1 MNFINP
7 IEILELENTDIAVI
21 DNSIL
26 KKAKRKLFADID
38 LSDYGHL
45 DYKGLSITKTDCEK
59 VIDELE
65 NPNAL
70 EFYSHLVSNKLL
82 NDFLINGNERLFESF
97 KQESI
102 YKLPEFVKFINPYFS
117 PKFDRAILKAF
128 SDDDEERLRKIL
140 RTQVLISTAD
150 LNLAFKG
157 LSVEIQN
164 RLQKVDA
171 ITKEIKNEETDYS
184 DEDIDEVIDLVKDL
198 FPKELL
204 NQLPPYFQSQI
215 NKIAASINFLQL
227 AIWNEFGNSHVA
239 LSLLEHLLELN
250 IESVSKPTFQKN
262 YDIVKK
268 KNEERVELEKNAPTL
283 KKWASILLELQT
295 QIKKVESKSVQA
307 PDAFEKVKQLIS
319 LSELNA
325 LPAFANEIRTQI
337 GYSIRSL
344 SISCWNNQNDMKS
357 SLSLINFAL
366 QINVSDEAK
375 LKFKQD
381 KNELE
386 ELEKKYKGVLV
397 CHFCDKNPP
406 DDNSG
411 ISQTIYKETYRSY
424 IPRKVDFRYTT
435 IFIPRCKSCK
445 KMHSKGKLIYKFTFW
460 LFTIIGFFIGVLYE
474 DAYFLLGLALGM
486 LFGWIVGNIIEGIQV
501 NKRGIKDSYI
511 PTLAK
516 HPVLIDRIREGWTFS
531 KPDA

>member
-21 DNSIL
+21 DNSIV

-38 LSDYGHL
+38 LSDNGHL
-45 DYKGLSITKTDCEK
+45 DYKGLSLTKTDCEK

-65 NPNAL
+65 NTNAL

-82 NDFLINGNERLFESF
+82 NEFLVNGNERLFESF

-102 YKLPEFVKFINPYFS
+102 YKLPEFVKFISPYFS

-128 SDDDEERLRKIL
+128 TDKDVERLRNIL

-157 LSVEIQN
+157 LSIEIQN

-171 ITKEIKNEETDYS
+171 ITKDIKNEESDYS

-239 LSLLEHLLELN
+239 LNLLEHLLELN

-262 YDIVKK
+262 YEIVKRK
-268 KNEERVELEKNAPTL
+268 HIDQLEQEKFAPILKVWAETLLNLRTIHTKIEESKMKPKDALGTINSIPIEDLNKLESFADEIRISIAFMLRGISVSMWNVHHDIDTAIKTITKALSINLTSENKTKLNADFSKLKEL
-283 KKWASILLELQT
+283 KKERDEIGEPVS
-295 QIKKVESKSVQA
+295 SA
-307 PDAFEKVKQLIS
+307 P
-319 LSELNA
+319 
-325 LPAFANEIRTQI
+325 
-337 GYSIRSL
+337 
-344 SISCWNNQNDMKS
+344 
-357 SLSLINFAL
+357 SLSLINGCGTTIYGKTLYFVIIGIPILPIARY
-366 QINVSDEAK
+366 NCEETFNGYRFFGK
-375 LKFKQD
+375 LKLHTWQKVW
-381 KNELE
+381 
-386 ELEKKYKGVLV
+386 KYG
-397 CHFCDKNPP
+397 
-406 DDNSG
+406 
-411 ISQTIYKETYRSY
+411 
-424 IPRKVDFRYTT
+424 
-435 IFIPRCKSCK
+435 
-445 KMHSKGKLIYKFTFW
+445 LIGY
-460 LFTIIGFFIGVLYE
+460 VS
-474 DAYFLLGLALGM
+474 FLILKAL
-486 LFGWIVGNIIEGIQV
+486 IE
-501 NKRGIKDSYI
+501 NN
-511 PTLAK
+511 
-516 HPVLIDRIREGWTFS
+516 
-531 KPDA
+531 

>member
-38 LSDYGHL
+38 LSDNGHL
-45 DYKGLSITKTDCEK
+45 DYKGLSITKTDYEK

-65 NPNAL
+65 NTNAL

-82 NDFLINGNERLFESF
+82 NEFLVNGNERLFESF

-102 YKLPEFVKFINPYFS
+102 YKLPEFVKFISPYFS

-128 SDDDEERLRKIL
+128 TDEDVERLRNIL

-157 LSVEIQN
+157 LSIEIQN

-171 ITKEIKNEETDYS
+171 ITKDIKNEESDYS

-239 LSLLEHLLELN
+239 LNLLEHLLELN

-262 YDIVKK
+262 YEIVKRK
-268 KNEERVELEKNAPTL
+268 HIDQLEQEKFAPILKVWAETLLNLRTIHTKIEESKMKPKDALGTINSIPIEDLNKLESFADEIRISIAFMLRGISVSMWNVHHDIDTAIKTITKALSINLTSENKTKLNADFSKLKEL
-283 KKWASILLELQT
+283 KKERDEIGEPVS
-295 QIKKVESKSVQA
+295 SA
-307 PDAFEKVKQLIS
+307 P
-319 LSELNA
+319 
-325 LPAFANEIRTQI
+325 
-337 GYSIRSL
+337 
-344 SISCWNNQNDMKS
+344 
-357 SLSLINFAL
+357 SLSLINGCGTTIYGKTLYFVIIGIPILPIARY
-366 QINVSDEAK
+366 NCEETFNGYRFFGK
-375 LKFKQD
+375 LKLHTWQKVW
-381 KNELE
+381 
-386 ELEKKYKGVLV
+386 KYG
-397 CHFCDKNPP
+397 
-406 DDNSG
+406 
-411 ISQTIYKETYRSY
+411 
-424 IPRKVDFRYTT
+424 
-435 IFIPRCKSCK
+435 
-445 KMHSKGKLIYKFTFW
+445 LIGY
-460 LFTIIGFFIGVLYE
+460 VS
-474 DAYFLLGLALGM
+474 FLILKAL
-486 LFGWIVGNIIEGIQV
+486 IE
-501 NKRGIKDSYI
+501 NN
-511 PTLAK
+511 
-516 HPVLIDRIREGWTFS
+516 
-531 KPDA
+531 

>member
-21 DNSIL
+21 DNSIV

-38 LSDYGHL
+38 LSDNGHL
-45 DYKGLSITKTDCEK
+45 DYKGLSLTKTDCEK

-65 NPNAL
+65 NTNAL

-82 NDFLINGNERLFESF
+82 NEFLVNGNERLFESF

-102 YKLPEFVKFINPYFS
+102 YQLPEFVKFISPYFS

-128 SDDDEERLRKIL
+128 TDEDVERLRNIL

-157 LSVEIQN
+157 LSIEIQN

-171 ITKEIKNEETDYS
+171 ITKDIKNEESDYS

-239 LSLLEHLLELN
+239 LNLLEHLLELN

-262 YDIVKK
+262 YEIVKRK
-268 KNEERVELEKNAPTL
+268 HIDQLEQEKFAPILKVWAETLLNLRTIHTKIEESKMKPKDALGTINSIPIEDLNKLESFADEIRISIAFMLRGISVSMWNIHHDIDTAIKTITKALSINLTSENKTKLNADFSKLKEL
-283 KKWASILLELQT
+283 KKERDEIGEPVS
-295 QIKKVESKSVQA
+295 SA
-307 PDAFEKVKQLIS
+307 P
-319 LSELNA
+319 
-325 LPAFANEIRTQI
+325 
-337 GYSIRSL
+337 
-344 SISCWNNQNDMKS
+344 
-357 SLSLINFAL
+357 SLSLINGCGTTIYGKTLYFVIIGIPILPIARY
-366 QINVSDEAK
+366 NCEETFNGYRFFGK
-375 LKFKQD
+375 LKLHTWQKVW
-381 KNELE
+381 
-386 ELEKKYKGVLV
+386 KYG
-397 CHFCDKNPP
+397 
-406 DDNSG
+406 
-411 ISQTIYKETYRSY
+411 
-424 IPRKVDFRYTT
+424 
-435 IFIPRCKSCK
+435 
-445 KMHSKGKLIYKFTFW
+445 LIGY
-460 LFTIIGFFIGVLYE
+460 VS
-474 DAYFLLGLALGM
+474 FLILKAL
-486 LFGWIVGNIIEGIQV
+486 IE
-501 NKRGIKDSYI
+501 NN
-511 PTLAK
+511 
-516 HPVLIDRIREGWTFS
+516 
-531 KPDA
+531 

>member
-21 DNSIL
+21 DNSIV

-38 LSDYGHL
+38 LSDNGHL
-45 DYKGLSITKTDCEK
+45 DYKGLSLTKTDCEK

-65 NPNAL
+65 NTNAL

-82 NDFLINGNERLFESF
+82 NEFLVNGNERLFESF

-102 YKLPEFVKFINPYFS
+102 YKLPEFVKFISPYFS

-128 SDDDEERLRKIL
+128 TDEDVERLRNIL

-157 LSVEIQN
+157 LSIEIQN

-171 ITKEIKNEETDYS
+171 ITKDIKNEESDYS

-239 LSLLEHLLELN
+239 LNLLEHLLELN

-262 YDIVKK
+262 YEIVKRK
-268 KNEERVELEKNAPTL
+268 HIDQLEQEKFAPILKVWAETLLNLRTIHTKIEESKMKPKDALGTINSIPIEDLNKLESFADEIRISIAFMLRGISVSMWNIHHDIDTAIKTITKALSINLTSENKTKLNADFSKLKEL
-283 KKWASILLELQT
+283 KKERDEIGEPVS
-295 QIKKVESKSVQA
+295 SA
-307 PDAFEKVKQLIS
+307 P
-319 LSELNA
+319 
-325 LPAFANEIRTQI
+325 
-337 GYSIRSL
+337 
-344 SISCWNNQNDMKS
+344 
-357 SLSLINFAL
+357 SLSLINGCGTTIYGKTLYFVIIGIPILPIARY
-366 QINVSDEAK
+366 NCEETFNGYRFFGK
-375 LKFKQD
+375 LKLHTWQKVW
-381 KNELE
+381 
-386 ELEKKYKGVLV
+386 KYG
-397 CHFCDKNPP
+397 
-406 DDNSG
+406 
-411 ISQTIYKETYRSY
+411 
-424 IPRKVDFRYTT
+424 
-435 IFIPRCKSCK
+435 
-445 KMHSKGKLIYKFTFW
+445 LIGY
-460 LFTIIGFFIGVLYE
+460 VS
-474 DAYFLLGLALGM
+474 FLILKAS
-486 LFGWIVGNIIEGIQV
+486 IE
-501 NKRGIKDSYI
+501 NN
-511 PTLAK
+511 
-516 HPVLIDRIREGWTFS
+516 
-531 KPDA
+531 

>member
-21 DNSIL
+21 DNSIV

-38 LSDYGHL
+38 LSDNGHL
-45 DYKGLSITKTDCEK
+45 DYKGLSLTKTDCEK

-65 NPNAL
+65 NTNAL

-82 NDFLINGNERLFESF
+82 NEFLVNGNERLFESF

-102 YKLPEFVKFINPYFS
+102 YKLPEFVKFISPYFS

-128 SDDDEERLRKIL
+128 TDEDVERLRNIL

-157 LSVEIQN
+157 LSIEIQN

-171 ITKEIKNEETDYS
+171 ITKDIKNEESDYS

-239 LSLLEHLLELN
+239 LNLLEHLLELN

-262 YDIVKK
+262 YEIVKRK
-268 KNEERVELEKNAPTL
+268 HIDQLEQEKFAPILKVWAETLLNLRTIHTKIEESKMKPKDALGTINSIPIEDLNKLESFADEIRISIAFMLRGISVSMWNVHHDIDTAIKTITKALSINLTSENKTKLNADFSKLKEL
-283 KKWASILLELQT
+283 KKERDEIGEPVS
-295 QIKKVESKSVQA
+295 SA
-307 PDAFEKVKQLIS
+307 P
-319 LSELNA
+319 
-325 LPAFANEIRTQI
+325 
-337 GYSIRSL
+337 
-344 SISCWNNQNDMKS
+344 
-357 SLSLINFAL
+357 SLSLINGCGTTIYGKTLYFVIIGIPILPIARY
-366 QINVSDEAK
+366 NCEETFNGYRFFGK
-375 LKFKQD
+375 LKLHTWQKVW
-381 KNELE
+381 
-386 ELEKKYKGVLV
+386 KYG
-397 CHFCDKNPP
+397 
-406 DDNSG
+406 
-411 ISQTIYKETYRSY
+411 
-424 IPRKVDFRYTT
+424 
-435 IFIPRCKSCK
+435 
-445 KMHSKGKLIYKFTFW
+445 LIGY
-460 LFTIIGFFIGVLYE
+460 VS
-474 DAYFLLGLALGM
+474 FLILKAL
-486 LFGWIVGNIIEGIQV
+486 IE
-501 NKRGIKDSYI
+501 NN
-511 PTLAK
+511 
-516 HPVLIDRIREGWTFS
+516 
-531 KPDA
+531 